1 MNLESIPCEMLSL
14 YKLHLNHI
22 FWFKWPVIVFWGEE
36 PKTLVLQTKLSW
48 ILSGQ
53 VFNTS
58 GSRYHL
64 VCVHICFRF
73 GNLVHSFHHQD
84 RFSTLHWVCL
94 SMTQMTRS
102 SACQG
107 PGRSQTGAG
116 TGGLTR
122 DYWLEYHLCRTWT
135 GMSGRPVQLTGP
147 GEEYTCT
154 TPCLKII
161 KDLKMATA
169 EL

>member
-73 GNLVHSFHHQD
+73 GNLVHSFTIKIDSRLFIGFVFQWPKWQEAVHARDQAGPKQGQALGVSPETIGWNTTSVGHEQG
-84 RFSTLHWVCL
+84 
-94 SMTQMTRS
+94 
-102 SACQG
+102 CQEDLYNL
-107 PGRSQTGAG
+107 Q
-116 TGGLTR
+116 GLAKNIHAR
-122 DYWLEYHLCRTWT
+122 HL
-135 GMSGRPVQLTGP
+135 V
-147 GEEYTCT
+147 
-154 TPCLKII
+154 
-161 KDLKMATA
+161 
-169 EL
+169 